1 MQTSDFD
8 YYLPPELIA
17 QTPLEPRDSSRLLV
31 YNRKTDEITHCHFYD
46 IGNFL
51 EPGDLL
57 IRNQTR
63 FCQPESMQKT

>member
-31 YNRKTDEITHCHFYD
+31 YNRKTDEIT
-46 IGNFL
+46 
-51 EPGDLL
+51 
-57 IRNQTR
+57 
-63 FCQPESMQKT
+63 